1 MLEAINGLQMVAC
14 SDQQGRKMI
23 LASVCRVLYNRKTL
37 NSGQSA
43 NQIIESQAWSISMV
57 IHKIGL
63 TETSVFS
70 LYYSHLCILCMDSVS
85 KSRDITSSQSY
96 GFPIVMYKYESW
108 TIKKAECRRT
118 DAFELWCWRRTIE
131 SPLDCKAI
139 KPVNPKGINPKFL
152 GKTDAE
158 AETPILRSPD
168 AKKWLIRKD
177 TDAEKDW
184 RQE

>member
-1 MLEAINGLQMVAC
+1 
-14 SDQQGRKMI
+14 MI
-23 LASVCRVLYNRKTL
+23 LASVCRVLYNRETL
-37 NSGQSA
+37 KAGQPA
-43 NQIIESQAWSISMV
+43 KQATESQAWSISMV

-118 DAFELWCWRRTIE
+118 DAFELRCWWRLLRVPWTASRSKQSILKE
-131 SPLDCKAI
+131 
-139 KPVNPKGINPKFL
+139 INPEYSLEGLKL
-152 GKTDAE
+152 NSNTLATWCEDP
-158 AETPILRSPD
+158 TH
-168 AKKWLIRKD
+168 
-177 TDAEKDW
+177 
-184 RQE
+184 

>member
-1 MLEAINGLQMVAC
+1 MVAC

-118 DAFELWCWRRTIE
+118 DAFELWCWWRLLRVPWTASRSKQSILKE
-131 SPLDCKAI
+131 
-139 KPVNPKGINPKFL
+139 INPEYSLEGLKL
-152 GKTDAE
+152 NSNTLATWCEDP
-158 AETPILRSPD
+158 TH
-168 AKKWLIRKD
+168 
-177 TDAEKDW
+177 
-184 RQE
+184 